1 MTTRTETREATGI
14 IRKCV
19 HCGFCT
25 ATCPT
30 YLLLGD
36 ELDSPRGRIVLM
48 KDMLASDAPPA
59 PSTVKH
65 IDRCLSCL
73 SCATTCPSG
82 VDYMHL
88 IDHAREH
95 IEATYRRPAGERLV
109 RSVLA
114 NVLSRRR
121 IFRFATTLA
130 RLTRPLA
137 GVLPRQL
144 RAMVAAAPVS
154 AAPRGVADRPG
165 IFPAIGPRV
174 ARVAM
179 LSGCVQP
186 VLAPSIDDAAVRLLT
201 RHGVEVV
208 IARTGCCG
216 ALPHHMGKSDD
227 ARRLAK
233 ANILAWE
240 LEITQGLD
248 AIVVTTSGCGTTIKD
263 YGHLFAGDAEW
274 ASRAARVA
282 ALAKDITE
290 VMATVG
296 LQPPVI
302 VPGTAVAYHS
312 ACSMQHGQQVTAQ
325 PRALLAAAGFA
336 VREIGEGHI
345 CCGSA
350 GTYSILQPE
359 LSTRLRDRKLAAI
372 DRAGAAIVATGNIG
386 CISHLASGGA
396 TMIHT
401 VELLDWATGGP
412 RPVGV

>member
-1 MTTRTETREATGI
+1 MTTQTETREATGI

-36 ELDSPRGRIVLM
+36 ELDSPRGRIVLI

-95 IEATYRRPAGERLV
+95 IEATYRRPPGERLI

-114 NVLSRRR
+114 NVLSRRA
-121 IFRFATTLA
+121 IFRFSTAMA
-130 RLTRPLA
+130 RAARPIA
-137 GVLPRQL
+137 GALPKRL
-144 RAMVAAAPVS
+144 RAMAAAAPARPV
-154 AAPRGVADRPG
+154 PRGIADRPG
-165 IFPAIGPRV
+165 VFPATGPRI
-174 ARVAM
+174 ARIAM

-216 ALPHHMGKSDD
+216 ALPHHMGRSDE
-227 ARRLAK
+227 ARHLAK
-233 ANILAWE
+233 ANIIAWE
-240 LEITQGLD
+240 AEIARGLD

-263 YGHLFAGDAEW
+263 YGHLFAGDPQW
-274 ASRAARVA
+274 QSRAARVA

-296 LQPPVI
+296 LQTPVI
-302 VPGTAVAYHS
+302 APGTVVAYHS
-312 ACSMQHGQQVTAQ
+312 ACSMQHGQRVTAQ
-325 PRALLAAAGFA
+325 PRDLLAAAGFA

-359 LSTRLRDRKLAAI
+359 LSSGLRDRKLAAI
-372 DRAGAAIVATGNIG
+372 ERTGAAIVATGNIG
-386 CISHLASGGA
+386 CISHLGGGGA

-412 RPVGV
+412 RPAGV